1 MRLRMIVKLQN
12 GMVVLSTLFIIIFH
26 LYPFFKMS
34 QGLVYLS
41 NGTPKRECIQA
52 NWVVALALG
61 ELGWEYV

>member
-52 NWVVALALG
+52 N
-61 ELGWEYV
+61 